1 MAMDLM
7 DSLGYGNEAT
17 AKHAVDWNPQET
29 RKGRPKQTSKRTV
42 LEEVVKCGKIRSEVK
57 RLAEN
62 KVR

>member
-1 MAMDLM
+1 M
-7 DSLGYGNEAT
+7 DSVGYGNEST
-17 AKHAVDWNPQET
+17 AKHAVGSNPPET

-57 RLAEN
+57 RLEEN

>member
-1 MAMDLM
+1 M
-7 DSLGYGNEAT
+7 GYGNEST
-17 AKHAVDWNPQET
+17 AKHAVGSNPPET

-57 RLAEN
+57 RLEEN